1 MTDTFA
7 DPYDYLRHTPA
18 ARSLTL
24 ALPGHWSVNAMLR
37 MHHRRRSRIRDDLK
51 LYCQVQRPR
60 HWTPLE
66 RYRLDAEIRTW
77 NLLDPLE
84 LRASL
89 KLHVDALRL
98 ARIVADDSA
107 RELEIGEI
115 TQRIARRD
123 RGVTIT
129 VTEVAP

>member
-1 MTDTFA
+1 MTDILA
-7 DPYDYLRHTPA
+7 DPYDYLRHTE
-18 ARSLTL
+18 RSLTL
-24 ALPGHWSVNAMLR
+24 DLPGHWSVNVMLR
-37 MHHRRRSRIRDDLK
+37 MHHRRRSRIREDLR
-51 LYCQVQRPR
+51 LHCLTQRPR
-60 HWTPLE
+60 YWRPLK
-66 RYRLDAEIRTW
+66 RWRLDAEIRTW

-98 ARIVADDSA
+98 ARIVADDSV

-115 TQRIARRD
+115 TQTIDRKN